1 MFLVKTCPQKAQ
13 LWIYLYDFFFQH
25 LPQGAVFVN
34 TAKGSVIATFRLS
47 TVEAA
52 EKLWEMYSK
61 QTFQDK
67 LKEVLV
73 EDTLKRHQKLPDKPL
88 ELNITFSED
97 RFKQIQKKLKGS

>member
-1 MFLVKTCPQKAQ
+1 M
-13 LWIYLYDFFFQH
+13 
-25 LPQGAVFVN
+25 
-34 TAKGSVIATFRLS
+34 
-47 TVEAA
+47 EAA
-52 EKLWEMYSK
+52 KKLWEMYSK

-73 EDTLKRHQKLPDKPL
+73 EDTLKRYQKLPDKPL